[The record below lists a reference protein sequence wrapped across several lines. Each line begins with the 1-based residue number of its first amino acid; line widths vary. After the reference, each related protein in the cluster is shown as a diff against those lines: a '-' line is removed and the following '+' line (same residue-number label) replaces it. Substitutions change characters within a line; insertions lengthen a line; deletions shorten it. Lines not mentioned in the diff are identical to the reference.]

1 MDIYRILENFNAAS
15 REPLNEGPIGAI
27 AGGLAGAAL
36 TRSPGGAMAGA
47 SMGDSLTDEARDPS
61 VWDAQA
67 IAQKKAKLAREKNAM
82 MMQRKISGQD
92 SGLPPGVPVA
102 PKPMGEMVDEALHH
116 ICETHRA
123 ACEHFVK
130 GGDLDSELF
139 DALHN
144 HYLSRGEM
152 PFGIAKMRDGHPKD
166 WCAQKLAEHLGLE
179 ECGTGW
185 PLGAGEVAPMAESTN
200 SIRKLA
206 GLAESADDVE
216 EGNDFTQ
223 ARKDAIA
230 AGKTSFKCGGKIYKV
245 TGDTSDE
252 KKQVKEGS
260 KPDFLD
266 MDKDGNKKEPMKK
279 AVADKKAGPEKG
291 VNPFAK
297 KDKKV
302 DESKEDK
309 PAFPGS
315 PEYEKKYGK
324 VKHDDDSAFHKTKVS
339 TGTVYSRK
347 HKEEPEVD
355 DEDDTPKKK
364 GRPAGT
370 KKKIGA
376 KGPSTTSK
384 LIKDG
389 PKKAPSKAKKKVKEA
404 VDLSE
409 GIMDAVKR
417 TFNDN
422 VAGWPMGTSREQFI
436 QGWAEDIKDETG
448 RDIPL
453 EKLGQLYDDYCDRAD
468 QIMQSHGTTNED
480 MDIEDQGEYDEEGSM
495 VKDNIHTIRRA
506 IDELEN
512 CISDND
518 NMPEWVEEKI
528 SQAKGMSQA
537 ASEYIQTQ
545 QERGSEEEIDEVA
558 PVAAP
563 APTTRSSFKK
573 GDKVIANGAPAIVY
587 NIDAANNI
595 AYVQYEADIAKGSP
609 QTAATVLNQLK
620 PAAPAASSSF
630 KKGDKVI
637 ANGEPATVYNIDA
650 ANNTAYVQ
658 YDETLAKGSPQ
669 TAAVVLNQLKPAGVS
684 EAGYSAK
691 AARAGK
697 DIGKPGKNFA
707 KIAKSSGGGEKGQ
720 RIAGAV
726 LNKLRHPTDEDT
738 IEERSVSQA
747 QQRTMGAAAHNPKF
761 AKKVGIK
768 PGVAKEFNRADTG
781 HKMSEL
787 PQRVKETG
795 MGGTVAGGMAPAPG
809 AKTFAEASSGSHEA
823 AWKAAG
829 KAVHAIMKK
838 RGYTGSKT
846 EEGYMWTKQTPRGTA
861 FIDIDFDERDPE
873 TARWGE
879 GELKGAKNKSY
890 WQSGNDNISDLAQVI
905 GQLFANVKDGQ
916 PAMDEADEDGK
927 PNFAKK
933 DSKHKPDDDGDG
945 VPDWADKKPGK
956 DDNEE
961 SDDSE
966 ESDEEDDD
974 KVLKK
979 MKSHAGIEDKDDDSD
994 KEESDDKPKKGKKPD
1009 FGKKKD
1015 DDSDDEDDSDD
1026 SDDEESDDKDDSEEK
1041 SEKKDSGD
1049 SEEKSKDKSGTPYG
1063 KSVYESAFK
1072 KSLKTQLRESV
1083 NMNTSQDDTGK
1094 KSVTVTATDEDADK
1108 LSELLKMAG
1117 LFSSQGYSS
1126 VCQGCGGVHEAGACG
1141 AGIEV
1146 AVDEAYGDIDVETN
1160 RDLANSPDENYSDEN
1175 TMINTLSGGLNGRKS
1190 TGQSTGPVVNRQD
1203 SRQGIMGE
1211 AQKVQ
1216 EEAKNRL
1223 WKLYGDMSSK

>member
-102 PKPMGEMVDEALHH
+102 PKPMSEMVDEALHH

-230 AGKTSFKCGGKIYKV
+230 AGKTSFKCGGKTYKV

-355 DEDDTPKKK
+355 DEDDIPKKK

-389 PKKAPSKAKKKVKEA
+389 PKKAPSKAKKKVKE
-404 VDLSE
+404 
-409 GIMDAVKR
+409 G
-417 TFNDN
+417 
-422 VAGWPMGTSREQFI
+422 
-436 QGWAEDIKDETG
+436 
-448 RDIPL
+448 
-453 EKLGQLYDDYCDRAD
+453 
-468 QIMQSHGTTNED
+468 
-480 MDIEDQGEYDEEGSM
+480 MDIEEATADQFADIYSPKAIEIGQRFCDQYGIDDPNEMQLVIELIDEQVDLAQSTNTPLDMNKIKSEVGKYFRMAYRGLRDPMPNFRKKFNEDDVEMKDQGEYDEEGSM

-528 SQAKGMSQA
+528 SQAKGMIQA

-563 APTTRSSFKK
+563 TPTTRSSFKKGDKVMANGAPATVYNVDPANGIAYVQYEADLAKGSPQTHGVVLNQLKPAAAPAAPAAASSFKK
-573 GDKVIANGAPAIVY
+573 GDKVIANGAPATVY

-595 AYVQYEADIAKGSP
+595 
-609 QTAATVLNQLK
+609 
-620 PAAPAASSSF
+620 
-630 KKGDKVI
+630 
-637 ANGEPATVYNIDA
+637 
-650 ANNTAYVQ
+650 AYVQ

-669 TAAVVLNQLKPAGVS
+669 THGVVLNQLKPAGVS

-726 LNKLRHPTDEDT
+726 LNKLRHP
-738 IEERSVSQA
+738 
-747 QQRTMGAAAHNPKF
+747 
-761 AKKVGIK
+761 
-768 PGVAKEFNRADTG
+768 KE
-781 HKMSEL
+781 SEG
-787 PQRVKETG
+787 QVKETG
-795 MGGTVAGGMAPAPG
+795 MGGTVAGGIAPAAG
-809 AKTFAEASSGSHEA
+809 QKTFAEASSGSHEA

-1015 DDSDDEDDSDD
+1015 NDSDDE
-1026 SDDEESDDKDDSEEK
+1026 DDSEEK

-1190 TGQSTGPVVNRQD
+1190 TGQSTGHVVNRQD

-1216 EEAKNRL
+1216 EEARNRL

>member
-15 REPLNEGPIGAI
+15 REPLTEGVIGSI
-27 AGGLAGAAL
+27 AGGLAGTAVGGPIGGVVGSAL
-36 TRSPGGAMAGA
+36 GNAV
-47 SMGDSLTDEARDPS
+47 TDEARDPS

-67 IAQKKAKLAREKNAM
+67 LAQQKAKLAREKRAM
-82 MMQRKISGQD
+82 GPIVQTPSTAYDQKRRDFDQS
-92 SGLPPGVPVA
+92 SLA
-102 PKPMGEMVDEALHH
+102 SSPKPLEEMIDDGLDH
-116 ICETHRA
+116 ICRTHKA
-123 ACEHFVK
+123 ACDHFRD
-130 GGDLDSELF
+130 GGELDSELY
-139 DALHN
+139 DALYN
-144 HYLSRGEM
+144 HYLSKGEM
-152 PFGIAKMRDGHPKD
+152 PYGVAKARDDDPMN
-166 WCAQKLAEHLGLE
+166 WCAEKLAQHLGLE

-185 PLGAGEVAPMAESTN
+185 PLGAGDVAPMAESVDRI
-200 SIRKLA
+200 SFLA
-206 GLAESADDVE
+206 GLTEGRMCSTCKCKPCECNESEME
-216 EGNDFTQ
+216 EGNDFTK
-223 ARKDAIA
+223 ARLDAIN
-230 AGKTSFKCGGKIYKV
+230 AGKDTFKVGGKTYKV
-245 TGDTSDE
+245 KGDTSDE
-252 KKQVKEGS
+252 KKQVKEDA

-266 MDKDGNKKEPMKK
+266 LDKDGNKKEPMKK
-279 AVADKKAGPEKG
+279 A
-291 VNPFAK
+291 AK
-297 KDKKV
+297 EKKV
-302 DESKEDK
+302 EESK
-309 PAFPGS
+309 PVFPGS
-315 PEYEKKYGK
+315 SEYEKKYGK

-347 HKEEPEVD
+347 HKEEPEAD

-364 GRPAGT
+364 GRPTGT
-370 KKKIGA
+370 KRKIGA

-389 PKKAPSKAKKKVKEA
+389 PKKAPSKAKKKVKEG
-404 VDLSE
+404 L
-409 GIMDAVKR
+409 
-417 TFNDN
+417 
-422 VAGWPMGTSREQFI
+422 
-436 QGWAEDIKDETG
+436 
-448 RDIPL
+448 
-453 EKLGQLYDDYCDRAD
+453 
-468 QIMQSHGTTNED
+468 
-480 MDIEDQGEYDEEGSM
+480 DIEDQGEYDEEGSM

-512 CISDND
+512 CVGDND

-528 SQAKGMSQA
+528 SQAKGMIQS

-545 QERGSEEEIDEVA
+545 KERGVE
-558 PVAAP
+558 
-563 APTTRSSFKK
+563 
-573 GDKVIANGAPAIVY
+573 
-587 NIDAANNI
+587 
-595 AYVQYEADIAKGSP
+595 
-609 QTAATVLNQLK
+609 
-620 PAAPAASSSF
+620 
-630 KKGDKVI
+630 
-637 ANGEPATVYNIDA
+637 
-650 ANNTAYVQ
+650 
-658 YDETLAKGSPQ
+658 DETGEE
-669 TAAVVLNQLKPAGVS
+669 GIEMD

-697 DIGKPGKNFA
+697 DIGKPGKNFN
-707 KIAKSSGGGEKGQ
+707 KIAKGAAERYGSKAAGE
-720 RIAGAV
+720 RVAGAV
-726 LNKLRHPTDEDT
+726 LNKLRHPKEGS

-768 PGVAKEFNRADTG
+768 PGVAKEFNRADKG

-787 PQRVKETG
+787 PRRVKETG

-961 SDDSE
+961 SGDSE

-974 KVLKK
+974 KALKK

-1026 SDDEESDDKDDSEEK
+1026 SDDEESNDKDDSEEK

-1216 EEAKNRL
+1216 EEARNRL
-1223 WKLYGDMSSK
+1223 WKLYGEIAK

>member
-1 MDIYRILENFNAAS
+1 
-15 REPLNEGPIGAI
+15 
-27 AGGLAGAAL
+27 
-36 TRSPGGAMAGA
+36 
-47 SMGDSLTDEARDPS
+47 
-61 VWDAQA
+61 
-67 IAQKKAKLAREKNAM
+67 
-82 MMQRKISGQD
+82 
-92 SGLPPGVPVA
+92 
-102 PKPMGEMVDEALHH
+102 
-116 ICETHRA
+116 
-123 ACEHFVK
+123 
-130 GGDLDSELF
+130 
-139 DALHN
+139 
-144 HYLSRGEM
+144 
-152 PFGIAKMRDGHPKD
+152 
-166 WCAQKLAEHLGLE
+166 
-179 ECGTGW
+179 
-185 PLGAGEVAPMAESTN
+185 
-200 SIRKLA
+200 
-206 GLAESADDVE
+206 
-216 EGNDFTQ
+216 
-223 ARKDAIA
+223 
-230 AGKTSFKCGGKIYKV
+230 
-245 TGDTSDE
+245 
-252 KKQVKEGS
+252 
-260 KPDFLD
+260 
-266 MDKDGNKKEPMKK
+266 MDKDGDKKEPMKK
-279 AVADKKAGPEKG
+279 AVADKKAGPKKG

-297 KDKKV
+297 KDNKV
-302 DESKEDK
+302 DEAKEDK

-324 VKHDDDSAFHKTKVS
+324 VKHDDDSAFHKKKVS

-389 PKKAPSKAKKKVKEA
+389 PKKAPSKAKKKVKEG
-404 VDLSE
+404 L
-409 GIMDAVKR
+409 
-417 TFNDN
+417 
-422 VAGWPMGTSREQFI
+422 
-436 QGWAEDIKDETG
+436 
-448 RDIPL
+448 
-453 EKLGQLYDDYCDRAD
+453 
-468 QIMQSHGTTNED
+468 
-480 MDIEDQGEYDEEGSM
+480 DIEDQGEYDEEGSM

-512 CISDND
+512 CVSDND

-528 SQAKGMSQA
+528 SQAKGMIQA

-545 QERGSEEEIDEVA
+545 KERGSEKETGEEGIEMDEAA
-558 PVAAP
+558 PVAGN
-563 APTTRSSFKK
+563 FKP
-573 GDKVIANGAPAIVY
+573 GDKVTWKYPSGRQVRGVFKGMKDGVDALIYSHPNTYAIPLS
-587 NIDAANNI
+587 NLQLD
-595 AYVQYEADIAKGSP
+595 QGSE
-609 QTAATVLNQLK
+609 V
-620 PAAPAASSSF
+620 
-630 KKGDKVI
+630 
-637 ANGEPATVYNIDA
+637 E
-650 ANNTAYVQ
+650 
-658 YDETLAKGSPQ
+658 
-669 TAAVVLNQLKPAGVS
+669 

-697 DIGKPGKNFA
+697 DIGKTGKNFA

-726 LNKLRHPTDEDT
+726 LNKLRHPTDEGT

-974 KVLKK
+974 KALKK

-1216 EEAKNRL
+1216 EAAKNRL